1 VGRVGLANHRVF
13 DHPEND
19 PAEGLGGTLNIQ
31 IAMVVVGILVFC
43 VFFAL
48 ALALF
53 RRNIDVVDRVQ
64 TSRTGKVV
72 KTWIDYVKSMESVF
86 KPLGEV
92 IPRSAEE
99 MSRQEKRLTQAGIR
113 RKDGVVL
120 FHGTQ
125 FALSLFFVAI
135 CLGVMP
141 ASRYTV
147 AWVLISLFMGA
158 ALPDIWLSRA
168 IDGRKERIQLAIPD
182 ALDLAVICVE
192 AGLGL
197 DQSMLRI
204 AEELDGPYPDL
215 ADEFRL
221 RNIEINMGRNRTEA
235 FRNLATRTGVEDLK
249 ALVAI
254 LIQTDKFGTSV
265 GQSLRVFA
273 DSLRVKRQ
281 QRARERA
288 AKLPIKMIPIM
299 ILFIFPSIFVVVVG
313 PAVIQIIRTLLPV
326 LNSN

>member
-1 VGRVGLANHRVF
+1 VNFQVALLI
-13 DHPEND
+13 
-19 PAEGLGGTLNIQ
+19 LGGLLFLIFFTV
-31 IAMVVVGILVFC
+31 MVAI
-43 VFFAL
+43 
-48 ALALF
+48 F
-53 RRNIDVVDRVQ
+53 RRSVDVVERVQ
-64 TSRTGKVV
+64 MGRSAKVV
-72 KTWIDYVKSMESVF
+72 KGWVDYLKSFESVF

-99 MSRQEKRLTQAGIR
+99 MSRQEKRLVQAGIR
-113 RKDGVVL
+113 RKDAVVL

-125 FALSLFFVAI
+125 FALALLFVSLSLLFF
-135 CLGVMP
+135 P
-141 ASRYTV
+141 ASRMTV
-147 AWVLISLFMGA
+147 VYLLISIFMGA
-158 ALPDIWLSRA
+158 AIPDIWLSRA

-204 AEELDGPYPDL
+204 SEELEGPYPDL
-215 ADEFRL
+215 ADEFKL

-235 FRNLATRTGVEDLK
+235 FRNLAMRTGVEDLK

-254 LIQTDKFGTSV
+254 LIQTDRFGTSV

-299 ILFIFPSIFVVVVG
+299 VLFIFPSIFVVVVG
-313 PAVIQIIRTLLPV
+313 PAVIQIVRALLPV
-326 LNSN
+326 LGG

>member
-1 VGRVGLANHRVF
+1 VNFQVALLV
-13 DHPEND
+13 
-19 PAEGLGGTLNIQ
+19 LGGLIFVIFFTL
-31 IAMVVVGILVFC
+31 LV
-43 VFFAL
+43 
-48 ALALF
+48 ALF
-53 RRNIDVVDRVQ
+53 RRGVDVVDRVQ
-64 TSRTGKVV
+64 MGRSAKVV
-72 KTWIDYVKSMESVF
+72 KGWVDYLRSFESVF

-99 MSRQEKRLTQAGIR
+99 MSRQEKRLVQAGIR
-113 RKDGVVL
+113 RKDAVVL

-125 FALSLFFVAI
+125 FALALLFVSLS
-135 CLGVMP
+135 LLMLP
-141 ASRYTV
+141 ASRMTIV
-147 AWVLISLFMGA
+147 WLLISIFMGA
-158 ALPDIWLSRA
+158 AIPDIWLSRA

-204 AEELDGPYPDL
+204 SEELEGPYPDL

-235 FRNLATRTGVEDLK
+235 FRNLAMRTGVEDLK

-254 LIQTDKFGTSV
+254 LIQTDRFGTSV

-299 ILFIFPSIFVVVVG
+299 VLFIFPSIFVVVVG
-313 PAVIQIIRTLLPV
+313 PAVIQIIRALIPV
-326 LNSN
+326 LGG

>member
-1 VGRVGLANHRVF
+1 VNF
-13 DHPEND
+13 E
-19 PAEGLGGTLNIQ
+19 
-31 IAMVVVGILVFC
+31 IAVVLLGILFFC

-48 ALALF
+48 TAAVF
-53 RRNIDVVDRVQ
+53 RRNVDVVDRVQ
-64 TSRTGKVV
+64 TSRPAAAV
-72 KTWIDYVKSMESVF
+72 KNWLAYLKSIESVF

-92 IPRSAEE
+92 IPRSEEE

-125 FALSLFFVAI
+125 FALALLFVSISLAVF
-135 CLGVMP
+135 P
-141 ASRYTV
+141 ASRFMIV
-147 AWVLISLFMGA
+147 WILISIFLGA
-158 ALPDIWLSRA
+158 AIPDIWLSRA
-168 IDGRKERIQLAIPD
+168 IDARKERIQLAIPD

-197 DQSMLRI
+197 DQAMMRI
-204 AEELDGPYPDL
+204 AQEMEGPYPDL
-215 ADEFRL
+215 SDEFRL

-235 FRNLATRTGVEDLK
+235 FRNLAARTGVEDLK
-249 ALVAI
+249 SLIAI
-254 LIQTDKFGTSV
+254 LIQTDRFGTSV

-299 ILFIFPSIFVVVVG
+299 VLFIFPSIFVVVVG
-313 PAVIQIIRTLLPV
+313 PAVIQIIRQLLPV
-326 LNSN
+326 LNSQ

>member
-1 VGRVGLANHRVF
+1 VNFEIGMVL
-13 DHPEND
+13 
-19 PAEGLGGTLNIQ
+19 LGVL
-31 IAMVVVGILVFC
+31 LFC
-43 VFFAL
+43 LFFAL
-48 ALALF
+48 TTALF
-53 RRNIDVVDRVQ
+53 RRNVDVVERVQ
-64 TSRTGKVV
+64 TISQPAKVV
-72 KTWIDYVKSMESVF
+72 KDWLAYLKSIESVF

-92 IPRSAEE
+92 IPRSEE
-99 MSRQEKRLTQAGIR
+99 ELSRQERRLIQAGIR

-125 FALSLFFVAI
+125 FALALLFVSITLAVF
-135 CLGVMP
+135 P
-141 ASRYTV
+141 ASRFMIVYLLV
-147 AWVLISLFMGA
+147 AIFLGA
-158 ALPDIWLSRA
+158 AIPDTWLSRA
-168 IDGRKERIQLAIPD
+168 IDARKERIQLAIPD

-197 DQSMLRI
+197 DQAIMRI
-204 AEELDGPYPDL
+204 AEELEGPYPDL

-235 FRNLATRTGVEDLK
+235 FRNLAARTGVEDLK
-249 ALVAI
+249 SLIAI
-254 LIQTDKFGTSV
+254 LIQTDRFGTSV

-299 ILFIFPSIFVVVVG
+299 VLFIFPSIFVVVVG
-313 PAVIQIIRTLLPV
+313 PAVIQIVRQLLPA
-326 LNSN
+326 LGGR

>member
-1 VGRVGLANHRVF
+1 M
-13 DHPEND
+13 
-19 PAEGLGGTLNIQ
+19 NIQ
-31 IAMVVVGILVFC
+31 VVLLVLGALLFLI
-43 VFFAL
+43 FFTVMA
-48 ALALF
+48 AIF
-53 RRNIDVVDRVQ
+53 RRGVDVVERVQ
-64 TSRTGKVV
+64 MGRSAKVV
-72 KTWIDYVKSMESVF
+72 KGWVDYLKSFESVF

-99 MSRQEKRLTQAGIR
+99 MSRQEKRLVQAGIR
-113 RKDGVVL
+113 RKDAVVL

-125 FALSLFFVAI
+125 FALALLFVSLSLLLF
-135 CLGVMP
+135 P
-141 ASRYTV
+141 ASRMTV
-147 AWVLISLFMGA
+147 VWLLISIFMGA
-158 ALPDIWLSRA
+158 AIPDIWLSRA

-197 DQSMLRI
+197 DQSILRI
-204 AEELDGPYPDL
+204 AEELEGPYPDL
-215 ADEFRL
+215 ADEFKL

-254 LIQTDKFGTSV
+254 LIQTDRFGTSV

-299 ILFIFPSIFVVVVG
+299 VLFIFPSIFVVVVG
-313 PAVIQIIRTLLPV
+313 PAVIQIARALLPV
-326 LNSN
+326 LGG

>member
-1 VGRVGLANHRVF
+1 MNF
-13 DHPEND
+13 
-19 PAEGLGGTLNIQ
+19 Q
-31 IAMVVVGILVFC
+31 IAVAVLGALLFF

-48 ALALF
+48 MVALF
-53 RRNIDVVDRVQ
+53 RRNLDVAERV
-64 TSRTGKVV
+64 RTGRTAKVV
-72 KTWIDYVKSMESVF
+72 KDWMAYLRSVESVF
-86 KPLGEV
+86 RPLGGV

-125 FALSLFFVAI
+125 FALALLFVSITLAF
-135 CLGVMP
+135 LP
-141 ASRYTV
+141 SSRFTLV
-147 AWVLISLFMGA
+147 WLLISIFLGA
-158 ALPDIWLSRA
+158 AVPDIWLSRA
-168 IDGRKERIQLAIPD
+168 IDSRKERIQLAIPD

-197 DQSMLRI
+197 DQSILRI
-204 AEELDGPYPDL
+204 AEELEGPYPDL
-215 ADEFRL
+215 SDEFRL
-221 RNIEINMGRNRTEA
+221 RNIEINMGRSRTEA
-235 FRNLATRTGVEDLK
+235 FRNLASRTGVEDLK

-254 LIQTDKFGTSV
+254 LIQTDRFGTSI

-299 ILFIFPSIFVVVVG
+299 VLFIFPSIFVVVVG
-313 PAVIQIIRTLLPV
+313 PAVIQIVRSLLPA
-326 LNSN
+326 LSSQ

>member
-1 VGRVGLANHRVF
+1 MTIEL
-13 DHPEND
+13 
-19 PAEGLGGTLNIQ
+19 
-31 IAMVVVGILVFC
+31 GILLLGFFI
-43 VFFAL
+43 FFAFY
-48 ALALF
+48 ALGTALF

-64 TSRTGKVV
+64 SSRSGKVV
-72 KTWIDYVKSMESVF
+72 RDWISYLKSMESIF

-125 FALSLFFVAI
+125 FALALLFVSLTLLVA
-135 CLGVMP
+135 P
-141 ASRYTV
+141 ASRYIF
-147 AWVLISLFMGA
+147 VLLLLSLFMGA
-158 ALPDIWLSRA
+158 AVPDIWLSRA
-168 IDGRKERIQLAIPD
+168 IDRRKERIQDAIPD

-204 AEELDGPYPDL
+204 AQELETAYPDL
-215 ADEFRL
+215 SDEFRL

-235 FRNLATRTGVEDLK
+235 FRNLAVRTGVEDLK

-254 LIQTDKFGTSV
+254 LIQTDRFGTSV

-288 AKLPIKMIPIM
+288 AKLPIKMIPVM
-299 ILFIFPSIFVVVVG
+299 VLFIFPSIFVVVVG
-313 PAVIQIIRTLLPV
+313 PAVIQIVRQLLPV
-326 LNSN
+326 LGSN

>member
-1 VGRVGLANHRVF
+1 VNF
-13 DHPEND
+13 
-19 PAEGLGGTLNIQ
+19 Q
-31 IAMVVVGILVFC
+31 IAIGLLGFLLFFL
-43 VFFAL
+43 FFAL
-48 ALALF
+48 MVALF
-53 RRNIDVVDRVQ
+53 RRNVDVVERVQ
-64 TSRTGKVV
+64 AGRTV
-72 KTWIDYVKSMESVF
+72 KAVKDWMADLKSVESVF
-86 KPLGEV
+86 KPLGEF

-113 RKDGVVL
+113 RKDAVVL

-125 FALSLFFVAI
+125 FALALLFVSITLLFVPI
-135 CLGVMP
+135 
-141 ASRYTV
+141 SRFTA
-147 AWVLISLFMGA
+147 AWLLVSIFIGA
-158 ALPDIWLSRA
+158 AVPDIWLSRA
-168 IDGRKERIQLAIPD
+168 IDSRKERIQLAIPD

-197 DQSMLRI
+197 DQSIMRI
-204 AEELDGPYPDL
+204 SEELEGPYPDL
-215 ADEFRL
+215 SDEFRL

-235 FRNLATRTGVEDLK
+235 FRNLAARTGVEDLK

-254 LIQTDKFGTSV
+254 LIQTDRFGTSI

-299 ILFIFPSIFVVVVG
+299 VLFIFPSIFVVVVG

-326 LNSN
+326 LGQ